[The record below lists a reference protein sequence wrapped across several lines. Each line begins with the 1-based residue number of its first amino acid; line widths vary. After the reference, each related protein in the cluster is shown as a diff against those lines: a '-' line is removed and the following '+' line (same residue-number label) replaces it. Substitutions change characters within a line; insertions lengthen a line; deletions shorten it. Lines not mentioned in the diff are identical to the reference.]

1 MTTFTAKEYLR
12 YTRHIQLP
20 QVGAQGQTTLKNAH
34 ALIIGCGGLGAPVSL
49 YLAAAGV
56 GTITVVDGDTVE
68 LSNLQRQITFVEN
81 DVGCNKA
88 QRTQQR
94 LQDLNSDITVH
105 AITEHLDKSN
115 ASALIAVASIVLDCT
130 DSFNARCLINEACR
144 EFNKAWVYAS
154 LYQFSGQCAVFTP
167 IGPCF
172 NCLFSAPANNAPNCN
187 VAGVLGALPGLMGTI
202 QANEALKYLL
212 GLDGLLESKLLLIE
226 TSTMDFQTLVIH
238 SDPGCSSCGNGASN
252 TKKASD
258 HSLQKINAVS
268 PFAKQLSCDEMIALA
283 HSNHAQLI
291 DVRSLQEHAAF
302 NLGGLNIPL
311 ALIKSGDFSLK
322 RDKPIMLYCQAGPR
336 SAHACAL
343 LIAQGFDAGYLEGG
357 LAKTL
362 ATSHAKIKS

>member
-20 QVGAQGQTTLKNAH
+20 HVGAQGQTTLKNAH

-49 YLAAAGV
+49 YLAAAGI

-81 DVGCNKA
+81 DVGYNKA

-94 LQDLNSDITVH
+94 LQELNSNITVH
-105 AITEHLDKSN
+105 AITEHLDENN
-115 ASALIAVASIVLDCT
+115 APALITAASIILDCT
-130 DSFNARCLINEACR
+130 DSFNARCLINETCR
-144 EFNKAWVYAS
+144 KFNKAWVYAS

-167 IGPCF
+167 AGPCF

-187 VAGVLGALPGLMGTI
+187 VAGVLGTLPGLLGTL

-226 TSTMDFQTLVIH
+226 ASTMDFQTLAIH
-238 SDPGCSSCGNGASN
+238 SNPDCSSCGTGASN
-252 TKKASD
+252 PKKASD
-258 HSLQKINAVS
+258 HPLPKINPMS
-268 PFAKQLSCDEMIALA
+268 PCGRQLSCDEIIALA
-283 HSNHAQLI
+283 NSNHTQLI
-291 DVRSLQEHAAF
+291 DVRSPQEHAAF

-311 ALIKSGDFSLK
+311 TLIESGEFSLK
-322 RDKPIMLYCQAGPR
+322 RDKPVMLYCQAGPR
-336 SAHACAL
+336 SEHACTL
-343 LIAQGFDAGYLEGG
+343 LIAQGFDAVYLKGG
-357 LAKTL
+357 LAQTL
-362 ATSHAKIKS
+362 ATQT